1 MRISDC
7 SSDVCSSD
15 LGHRPDILGP
25 DQAQPV
31 ETLGFG
37 RAAGSR
43 FGGHGRTLPCS
54 AVHAAMD
61 GGGRFWRG
69 RPAARGRFPWR
80 VSVETGFVVRSAE
93 HTSELQSLMSNSYA
107 VFCLKKQIQYNNNYI
122 KYTTNY
128 K

>member
-61 GGGRFWRG
+61 GGGRVWRG
-69 RPAARGRFPWR
+69 RPAARGRFPLR
-80 VSVETGFVVRSAE
+80 VSLETGLRVFESGLTVSGFMWTPQLLLASFAP
-93 HTSELQSLMSNSYA
+93 TTQS
-107 VFCLKKQIQYNNNYI
+107 
-122 KYTTNY
+122 
-128 K
+128 